1 LARYPNRSPNKPK
14 GNRHDGR
21 WQWEVEMR
29 ISRIL
34 ETKGTFVATVS
45 PDCLVSDLL
54 ATLAEHRIGAVLVV
68 ENGHDIRG
76 MVSERDVVRALNTD
90 GVDALARSVSSLM
103 TELVATCTPSAS
115 IEEIAVMMTE
125 NRVRHV
131 PVLDDEGE
139 LLGIV
144 SIGDVVK
151 ARIDQLEHD
160 RKNLIDY
167 ITS

>member
-1 LARYPNRSPNKPK
+1 
-14 GNRHDGR
+14 
-21 WQWEVEMR
+21 MR

-34 ETKGTFVATVS
+34 EAKGTFVATVR
-45 PDCLVSDLL
+45 PDCPITELL
-54 ATLAEHRIGAVLVV
+54 AQLAEHRIGAVLVV
-68 ENGHDIRG
+68 DREGEICG
-76 MVSERDVVRALNTD
+76 MASERDVVRALNAD
-90 GVDALARSVSSLM
+90 GAEVLNRRVTSLM
-103 TELVATCTPSAS
+103 TELVATCTSS
-115 IEEIAVMMTE
+115 STIEEIAVLMTE

-131 PVLDDEGE
+131 PVLDDNGK

-160 RKNLIDY
+160 RKTLIDY

>member
-1 LARYPNRSPNKPK
+1 
-14 GNRHDGR
+14 
-21 WQWEVEMR
+21 MR

-34 ETKGTFVATVS
+34 EAKGTFVATVPS
-45 PDCLVSDLL
+45 DCPITELL
-54 ATLAEHRIGAVLVV
+54 SKLAEHRIGAVLVV
-68 ENGHDIRG
+68 DGEGEIRG
-76 MVSERDVVRALNTD
+76 MASERDVVRALNVD
-90 GVDALARSVSSLM
+90 GAEVLARPVASLM
-103 TELVATCTPSAS
+103 TDLVATCTPSS
-115 IEEIAVMMTE
+115 TIEEIAVVMTE

-131 PVLDDEGE
+131 PVLDDEGK

-160 RKNLIDY
+160 RKTLIDY